1 MGIKNLNRFLLN
13 NCSKEAIH
21 KIHLEELKNRTVVVD
36 TSIYMYKFIAEN
48 ALLENTYLLISLFKK
63 YDIHGIFIFDGK
75 PPAEKHDLLK
85 DRQQKKRAAEHQY
98 KELLAALM
106 KTTDDDDDA
115 AAAKKREIELEMNV
129 LKKQFIRLKDR
140 EIDTVKQ
147 LMDAYNVEYHESNGE
162 ADELCAAFV
171 KTAKAWAC
179 ITDDMDMF
187 IYDCP
192 YIIRNMSLLNH
203 TAHIYD
209 KQTILKE
216 LEMTPKQF
224 QEIIILSGTDYNIHS
239 KTSLHE
245 TIKWFYEYKKY
256 ILNTST
262 TCTNKPILE
271 FYVWLVKHTKYINDF
286 HELLNTYKMFITNNI
301 QIENIV
307 THDTKHTITTSKY
320 EMHIDKMKSIMGLA
334 GFIFL

>member
-13 NCSKEAIH
+13 NCTKLAIH
-21 KIHLEELKNRTVVVD
+21 KIHLEELKNKTVVVD

-63 YDIHGIFIFDGK
+63 YDINAIFIFDGK
-75 PPAEKHDLLK
+75 PPAEKHELIK
-85 DRQQKKRAAEHQY
+85 DRQQKKQVAEHQY
-98 KELLAALM
+98 KELQAAL
-106 KTTDDDDDA
+106 TIATDDD
-115 AAAKKREIELEMNV
+115 AAKKREIELEMNV
-129 LKKQFIRLKDR
+129 LKKQFIRVKDR
-140 EIDTVKQ
+140 EINSVKQ
-147 LMDAYNVEYHESNGE
+147 LMDAYCVEYHTSNGE

-171 KTAKAWAC
+171 KTSKAWAC

-192 YIIRNMSLLNH
+192 YIIRSVSLLNH

-239 KTSLHE
+239 KTSLNE

-256 ILNTST
+256 VLNTASH
-262 TCTNKPILE
+262 NNQKPMLE
-271 FYVWLVKHTKYINDF
+271 FYVWLIKNTKYINDF
-286 HELLNTYKMFITNNI
+286 SELLRTYRMFMTNNA
-301 QIENIV
+301 QIENI
-307 THDTKHTITTSKY
+307 TSQCMIVKNTKY
-320 EMHIDKMKSIMGLA
+320 EMHLDKMKSIMGLV
-334 GFIFL
+334 GFIFV